1 MTAPD
6 GLLLWVGGEEG
17 DLSEDFLLLG
27 VRDGVLQVYNKRDKG
42 EGEGY
47 SILIKKK
54 ELRKI
59 MKKSIFKGEE
69 NSLKIIWK
77 ENRR

>member
-27 VRDGVLQVYNKRDKG
+27 VRDGVLQVYNKRDKRKG
-42 EGEGY
+42 EVQQTD
-47 SILIKKK
+47 KK
-54 ELRKI
+54 ERSKQNYEKYHFQGLQD
-59 MKKSIFKGEE
+59 
-69 NSLKIIWK
+69 
-77 ENRR
+77 